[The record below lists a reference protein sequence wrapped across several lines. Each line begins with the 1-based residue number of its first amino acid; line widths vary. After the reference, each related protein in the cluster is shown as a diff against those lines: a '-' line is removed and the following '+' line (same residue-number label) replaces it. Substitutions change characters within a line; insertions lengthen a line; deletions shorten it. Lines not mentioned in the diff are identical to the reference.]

1 MNEKE
6 INEIAEIANTIGN
19 IKAAHVVR
27 EIELLDYTCPEL
39 VQAQKAMTEVAST
52 VSHLHAKLYDLINEL
67 EVVRGERIFV
77 LKARR

>member
-19 IKAAHVVR
+19 IKAAHVAR
-27 EIELLDYTCPEL
+27 EIEKLDYTCPEL
-39 VQAQKAMTEVAST
+39 VQVQKAMNEMGMT
-52 VSHLHAKLYDLINEL
+52 VIHLHAKLHDLINEL
-67 EVVRGERIFV
+67 ETVRGERIFS